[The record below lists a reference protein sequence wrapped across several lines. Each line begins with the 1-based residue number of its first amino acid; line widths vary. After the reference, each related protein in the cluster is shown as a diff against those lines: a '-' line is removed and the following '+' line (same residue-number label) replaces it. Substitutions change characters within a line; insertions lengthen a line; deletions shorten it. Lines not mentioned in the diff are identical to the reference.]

1 MKATGLRSTHRK
13 WLGAIVLSLASTLAG
28 AQAYPS
34 KSATIIVPWPPGGP
48 SDIAAR
54 PMAKGL
60 QDELGKPFII
70 DNRGGAGGNIGS
82 DLVAKAAPDGY
93 TLLITSSAPIVINPS
108 IYKKMPYDPAKD
120 LAPITN
126 LIRVPLV
133 LAVNPSVPAK
143 NLQELIAY
151 IKSKKDMQYA
161 SSGNG
166 TPQHL
171 TAELFKTT
179 AKLDMI
185 HIPYKG
191 SAPAI
196 TDLLGGHVPLMFDST
211 IAILPHIKAGKLRAI
226 AVTGAKRSP
235 QLPDVPTFS
244 EAGMPGF
251 ESYAWYGFF
260 APSKTPKDVI
270 GKLNAAA
277 IKVMKGPEYQ
287 KVLAETGS
295 EFVGDSPE
303 NFAKFV
309 QAEAIKWGKVAK
321 DTGATVD

>member
-1 MKATGLRSTHRK
+1 MRTFLQNIQGFLA
-13 WLGAIVLSLASTLAG
+13 VLSLSAVAATAW

-34 KSATIIVPWPPGGP
+34 HTVTIIVPWPPGGP

-60 QDELGKPFII
+60 SDILGQPIII
-70 DNRGGAGGNIGS
+70 DNRGGAGGNIGT
-82 DLVAKAAPDGY
+82 DLVTKAAPDGY
-93 TLLITSSAPIVINPS
+93 TLLITSSAPVAINPS
-108 IYKKMPYDPAKD
+108 IYKKMPFNPATD

-133 LAVNPSVPAK
+133 LVVNPSVPAK
-143 NLQELIAY
+143 NLQELLAY

-171 TAELFKTT
+171 TGELFKTT
-179 AKLDMI
+179 AKLDMV

-211 IAILPHIKAGKLRAI
+211 IAILPHIKGGKVRAI

-235 QLPDVPTFS
+235 QLPDVPTFA

-260 APSKTPKDVI
+260 APAKTPKDI
-270 GKLNAAA
+270 IDKLDAAA
-277 IKVMKGPEYQ
+277 IKVMKTPEYQ
-287 KVLAETGS
+287 RVLEETGS
-295 EFVGDSPE
+295 EFVGDTPG
-303 NFAKFV
+303 NFAAFV
-309 QAEAIKWGKVAK
+309 KAETAKWGKVAK
-321 DTGATVD
+321 ETGATVD

>member
-1 MKATGLRSTHRK
+1 MRTFLQNINGFLA
-13 WLGAIVLSLASTLAG
+13 ALSLSAVAATAW

-34 KSATIIVPWPPGGP
+34 HTVTIIVPWPPGGP

-60 QDELGKPFII
+60 SDILGQPIII
-70 DNRGGAGGNIGS
+70 DNRGGAGGNIGT
-82 DLVAKAAPDGY
+82 DLVTKAAPDGY
-93 TLLITSSAPIVINPS
+93 TLLITSSAPVAINPS
-108 IYKKMPYDPAKD
+108 IYKKMPFNPATD

-133 LAVNPSVPAK
+133 LVVNPSVPAK
-143 NLQELIAY
+143 NLQELLAY

-171 TAELFKTT
+171 TGELFKTT
-179 AKLDMI
+179 AKLDMV

-211 IAILPHIKAGKLRAI
+211 IAILPHIKGRQGAGDRRHRRQALAAAPRRAYVRGSGHARLRVLRVVRFLRARQGRRR
-226 AVTGAKRSP
+226 TSSTSSMRRRSR
-235 QLPDVPTFS
+235 
-244 EAGMPGF
+244 
-251 ESYAWYGFF
+251 
-260 APSKTPKDVI
+260 
-270 GKLNAAA
+270 
-277 IKVMKGPEYQ
+277 
-287 KVLAETGS
+287 
-295 EFVGDSPE
+295 
-303 NFAKFV
+303 
-309 QAEAIKWGKVAK
+309 
-321 DTGATVD
+321 